1 MKIIINRDILFSL
14 SSSPRINI
22 LKSLNIQRRTLGE
35 LAKMTSLSRANTYY
49 HLQKLVE
56 NDLVI
61 PVQTEN
67 IWIYYTLTEKGKHL
81 IQPDKDDN
89 IVLMIATG
97 LITYSAGVILITNI
111 FSLPR
116 LSASSIF
123 PILNPYLSIQLII
136 GAIFVIIGTII
147 LFKNFF
153 YRFYSYSF
161 H

>member
-1 MKIIINRDILFSL
+1 MKIIIDRDILFCL

-22 LKSLNIQRRTLGE
+22 LKLLNLQRRTLGE
-35 LAKMTSLSRANTYY
+35 LVKMTSLSRANTYY
-49 HLQKLVE
+49 HLQKLIE
-56 NDLVI
+56 SDLVI

-97 LITYSAGVILITNI
+97 LITYSVGVILVTNI

-123 PILNPYLSIQLII
+123 PLLYPYLSIQLII
-136 GAIFVIIGTII
+136 GAIFVIIGIII

-153 YRFYSYSF
+153 YRFYSYSS

>member
-1 MKIIINRDILFSL
+1 
-14 SSSPRINI
+14 
-22 LKSLNIQRRTLGE
+22 

-49 HLQKLVE
+49 HLQKLIE
-56 NDLVI
+56 SELVI
-61 PVQTEN
+61 PVKTEN
-67 IWIYYTLTEKGKHL
+67 IWIYYALTEKGKHL

-89 IVLMIATG
+89 IVLMIVTG

-123 PILNPYLSIQLII
+123 PILNLYLSIQLII
-136 GAIFVIIGTII
+136 GVIFVIIGIII
-147 LFKNFF
+147 LYKNFF
-153 YRFYSYSF
+153 HRFYSYSF